1 METILMDNGLFAE
14 ENNILPHLFSEEE
27 RKGMSNLFMHLKSEI
42 HKDSELVQGLKETD
56 LSEVDFGTK
65 TCLLFNDTAKYMSQI
80 EKKESIYSQLYQQF
94 ENITFETFLYKLPD
108 NNRQYDFDRYW
119 KKVME
124 SNEEMSYIKTKTGID
139 DSQLCT
145 ILSTMRESHFDG
157 NKKNTNDNDLNSS
170 VFKDEQQLR
179 CFLASICTSYI
190 MLFNQHLVKTNHHDG
205 LIILTVIET
214 FIYLIQ
220 DKYDKWFKIV
230 GEKGVENQVKVLS
243 QMIFETK
250 NPDVIILLSFLQHLL
265 LNSYNNGGDY
275 QFTSFIHPYC
285 NTMARKMKFM
295 EFLKSHPFGKD
306 YCVEYEKYC
315 KSHQVEPLFNTNTII
330 GTMELER
337 DNTINNNMYYKL
349 DENRFCNKSL
359 IGEYTALSKL
369 YDALKNYGT
378 PTRDYKELFIYR
390 FSGIYQKDTPLE
402 KYRSENKMEWNWT
415 IKQTLPVV
423 IRLLFQDEKTGRIPY
438 KAIALYFGIED
449 TNGFSSLCKKVGN
462 NSLESIRAMLTDCG
476 FTGLDDIV
484 QRIKKRIN

>member
-1 METILMDNGLFAE
+1 MNTQAVRWKMA
-14 ENNILPHLFSEEE
+14 S
-27 RKGMSNLFMHLKSEI
+27 LFMLLYSEA
-42 HKDSELVQGLKETD
+42 HKDTELVQGVKKTD
-56 LSEVDFGTK
+56 LSKVDIGTK
-65 TCLLFNDTAKYMSQI
+65 TCLLFNDAVRYMSQF
-80 EKKESIYSQLYQQF
+80 ENRESIYSQLFQQF
-94 ENITFETFLYKLPD
+94 ENTTFESLLYSLPE
-108 NNRQYDFDRYW
+108 NNRQYDFEQYW
-119 KKVME
+119 KELME
-124 SNEEMSYIKTKTGID
+124 STEEMSFIKSKTGID
-139 DSQLCT
+139 DNQLHT
-145 ILSTMRESHFDG
+145 ILSTMRKAHSDG
-157 NKKNTNDNDLNSS
+157 NEKNISDNDLSNNI
-170 VFKDEQQLR
+170 FKDNQQLR
-179 CFLASICTSYI
+179 RFMASICTSFK
-190 MLFNQHLVKTNHHDG
+190 MLLNSQMVKTNHHDA
-205 LIILTVIET
+205 LIALTTIEA
-214 FIYLIQ
+214 FISLYQ
-220 DKYDKWFKIV
+220 DKYDQWFEVV
-230 GEKGVENQVKVLS
+230 GEKGVENQIKALS
-243 QMIFETK
+243 QMLFEPN

-265 LNSYNNGGDY
+265 LNSYNNRGDY

-285 NTMARKMKFM
+285 NTMVRKMKFM

-476 FTGLDDIV
+476 FTGLDDIY
-484 QRIKKRIN
+484 QQIIDEKENSKKKHHE